1 MHHQPQLHAPAFE
14 NEYGDSVAQYSARP
28 HNITDYVDFTI
39 YRSAMTLPAHITLDD
54 VNAAR
59 VRLAPYLQPS
69 PVRHYPL
76 LDEIVGH
83 GIRVLVKH
91 ENHNPVNSFKV
102 RNGLASVTALPLD
115 VAARGVAAAST
126 GNHGQGVAFAGHQL
140 GVPVTICVPL
150 RNNPEKNAAIRALG
164 ATLVET
170 GATYDECVLNCGS
183 LANAQ
188 GLTVLHSTNNRDVL
202 AGAATLSL
210 ELLEQAPDVSAMVIA
225 VGGGSQV
232 VGALVVADALKP
244 SLRVFG
250 AQSAEAPAQYESW
263 KSNSRLAPI
272 PSRTF
277 AEGIATA
284 VAYDMTFETLRA
296 GLADFVL
303 VPDVAIAQSVR
314 DLWRIT
320 HNLVEGSGAAGLAGL
335 RALAPSLAGQT
346 VAIVLSGGN
355 LDSAT
360 ASRILGGGL

>member
-1 MHHQPQLHAPAFE
+1 
-14 NEYGDSVAQYSARP
+14 
-28 HNITDYVDFTI
+28 
-39 YRSAMTLPAHITLDD
+39 MTLSASITVDD
-54 VNAAR
+54 VHAAR

-102 RNGLASVTALPLD
+102 RNGLSAVTALEPD
-115 VAARGVAAAST
+115 VAARGVIAAST

-140 GVPVTICVPL
+140 GVPVTICVPIG
-150 RNNPEKNAAIRALG
+150 NNPEKNAAIRALG

-170 GATYDECVLNCGS
+170 GNSYDECAINCGA
-183 LANAQ
+183 LAEKH
-188 GLTVLHSTNNRDVL
+188 GFTILHSTNNRAVL
-202 AGAATLSL
+202 AGAGTLSL

-232 VGALVVADALKP
+232 VGALVVANALKP
-244 SLRVFG
+244 SLRVYG
-250 AQSAEAPAQYESW
+250 AQSVEAPAQYESW
-263 KSNSRLAPI
+263 KAKARLAPI

-284 VAYDMTFETLRA
+284 VAYDLTFDTLVT
-296 GLADFVL
+296 GLSDFVL
-303 VPDVAIAQSVR
+303 VPDAAIAQSVR

-346 VAIVLSGGN
+346 VGIVLSGGN
-355 LDSAT
+355 LDTAT
-360 ASRILGGGL
+360 AVQVLSGAR